1 MFVDF
6 IHNHKYTA
14 AEVYLDPGVTNA
26 ACWDVLESHYGTLL
40 SDNCEADSSW
50 WKSVTHTAL
59 SWLSNTVVTY
69 RWEVSK
75 HIKFIIREWNKN
87 TAEDSYGF
95 QEVFEGALILCNLN
109 PVLLWQK

>member
-50 WKSVTHTAL
+50 
-59 SWLSNTVVTY
+59 
-69 RWEVSK
+69 
-75 HIKFIIREWNKN
+75 
-87 TAEDSYGF
+87 
-95 QEVFEGALILCNLN
+95 
-109 PVLLWQK
+109 